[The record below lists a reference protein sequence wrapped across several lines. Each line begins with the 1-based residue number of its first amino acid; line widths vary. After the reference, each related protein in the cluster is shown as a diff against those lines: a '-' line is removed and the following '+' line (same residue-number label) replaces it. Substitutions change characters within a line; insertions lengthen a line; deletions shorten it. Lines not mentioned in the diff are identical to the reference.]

1 MSLSQERRWYTRRE
15 VARSIEARSKARDCV
30 ASWRNETNKK
40 KALFAVDGKGPRGGG
55 TVGAARLAIDARS
68 LFTIAINSRPDA
80 TNRRHDR
87 GGMAGNDGRTAVHPV
102 VVGGQLLGA
111 G

>member
-1 MSLSQERRWYTRRE
+1 MSLSQERLWSTRRE

-30 ASWRNETNKK
+30 APWQNETNKK
-40 KALFAVDGKGPRGGG
+40 KALFAMDGKGPRGGG
-55 TVGAARLAIDARS
+55 TVGRARLAIETRS
-68 LFTIAINSRPDA
+68 LFTIAIYSRQDA

-87 GGMAGNDGRTAVHPV
+87 GGMASNDRRTAVRPV
-102 VVGGQLLGA
+102 AVGGPLLGA